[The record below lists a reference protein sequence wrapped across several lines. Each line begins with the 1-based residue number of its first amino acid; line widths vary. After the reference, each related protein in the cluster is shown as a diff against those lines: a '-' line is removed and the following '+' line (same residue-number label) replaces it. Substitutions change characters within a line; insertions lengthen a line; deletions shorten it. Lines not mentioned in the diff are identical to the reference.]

1 MACSTRRRGDI
12 VTRGAGPLAAWL
24 FASATAAL
32 AFVPSNVRLEETP
45 HTLTFTSDGV
55 VLSSAT
61 LCPAF
66 AFDTLGV
73 GEPTFS
79 PDLHWVLVDVLGP
92 FEPGNVARTHA
103 IIDVRTGG
111 LVLGPDFPAYVG
123 VKTTTGTV
131 AWASGELATLRDQS
145 DGHTANLRDPPL
157 RPLPI
162 TSCH

>member
-1 MACSTRRRGDI
+1 MRA
-12 VTRGAGPLAAWL
+12 AGMLVLWWLAAAGMA
-24 FASATAAL
+24 FG
-32 AFVPSNVRLEETP
+32 FVPSNVRLEETA
-45 HTLTFTSDGV
+45 HTLTFTSDGN

-103 IIDVRTGG
+103 LIDVRTGG
-111 LVLGPDFPAYVG
+111 LILGPDFPAYVG
-123 VKTTTGTV
+123 VKTTSGSV
-131 AWASGELATLRDQS
+131 SWASGELATLRDQS
-145 DGHTANLRDPPL
+145 NGHTADLRDPPV

-162 TSCH
+162 VTCRS

>member
-1 MACSTRRRGDI
+1 MATSSRRLGDALCRAAALFIACS
-12 VTRGAGPLAAWL
+12 LAAPG
-24 FASATAAL
+24 AAL
-32 AFVPSNVRLEETP
+32 GFVPSNVMLEESAR
-45 HTLTFTSDGV
+45 TLTFTSDGV

-66 AFDTLGV
+66 AFDVLGV

-92 FEPGNVARTHA
+92 FEPGDVPRTHA

-123 VKTTTGTV
+123 VPSTTGGLS
-131 AWASGELATLRDQS
+131 WASGELATLRYES
-145 DGHTANLRDPPL
+145 GGRTVNLHDPPL
-157 RPLPI
+157 RPLPV
-162 TSCH
+162 TNCR